1 VARIQYRLVFVDT
14 TPISDDYMG
23 EMLARSK
30 TYTVVFLKSADRQ
43 RTPEV
48 DAIIWEHGRRN
59 FALRAQGVLSIV
71 CPVVDDTRWSGIGIF
86 NADADEVTRIM
97 DDDPG
102 VRAGVFTYEVHPVRS
117 FPGDALPA

>member
-1 VARIQYRLVFVDT
+1 VAVDT
-14 TPISDDYMG
+14 SPISDDFMRD
-23 EMLARSK
+23 MLTRSR
-30 TYTVVFLKSADRQ
+30 TYSVVFLKATPRQ

-59 FALRAQGVLSIV
+59 FALRAEGVLSIV
-71 CPVVDDTRWSGIGIF
+71 CPVVDDSEWSGIGIF
-86 NADADEVTRIM
+86 NATEEEVARIM

-102 VRAGVFTYEVHPVRS
+102 VRAGVFTYEVHPIRS